1 MALLARPPRVLTR
14 IFRMQAGMRPP
25 SQTYMAPKL
34 QLIYYRLRAFLREEC
49 GKQNDHRSNYRRTY
63 SNDIE
68 EFRKAFQFFD
78 ANHDG
83 YITADELERAMNKCG
98 VYPNKLELRMIM
110 SQGDKDSTSYRFF
123 HENHSI
129 LSENGVITF
138 DEFIHLMQSQVCNS
152 KYNERQ
158 LRDQFNLFDK
168 DHDGFIER
176 GEMRSIV
183 RELSLGRY
191 FPDHVIEQ
199 LFNEADID
207 GDGKISFQEF
217 VLSVN

>member
-1 MALLARPPRVLTR
+1 MGHQNQPQV
-14 IFRMQAGMRPP
+14 
-25 SQTYMAPKL
+25 
-34 QLIYYRLRAFLREEC
+34 
-49 GKQNDHRSNYRRTY
+49 NDHRSNYRRTY

-110 SQGDKDSTSYRFF
+110 SQGDKDK
-123 HENHSI
+123 
-129 LSENGVITF
+129 NGVITF

-207 GDGKISFQEF
+207 GDGKISFQ
-217 VLSVN
+217 